1 LACVT
6 ERVRVHRRRCARRH
20 PDGGG
25 IARVWKI
32 AKEKRAF
39 LMPRQV
45 EIVLALHKFFQHPI
59 ENAF

>member
-1 LACVT
+1 MLACVT
-6 ERVRVHRRRCARRH
+6 ERVRVRRRRCARRH

-25 IARVWKI
+25 IARIWKT

-45 EIVLALHKFFQHPI
+45 GDRARF
-59 ENAF
+59 A